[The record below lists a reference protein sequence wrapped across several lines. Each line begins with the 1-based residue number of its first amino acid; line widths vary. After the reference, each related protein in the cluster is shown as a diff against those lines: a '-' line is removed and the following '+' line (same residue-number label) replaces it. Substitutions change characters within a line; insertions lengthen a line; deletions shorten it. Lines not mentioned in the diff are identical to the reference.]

1 MSRNERLFYHE
12 DLAEAGIRLSRKRLF
27 ELRQQG
33 QFPEPLVIG
42 ERRLAWKQS
51 DLDRNY
57 LASRPRANARS
68 DSCCRQRRASDNEGP
83 GGLRVFRA
91 GA

>member
-42 ERRLAWKQS
+42 QRRLAWRQS
-51 DLDRNY
+51 DLDKY
-57 LASRPRANARS
+57 LASRPRANARA
-68 DSCCRQRRASDNEGP
+68 DSA
-83 GGLRVFRA
+83 GGKKGKR
-91 GA
+91 